1 MKNYIALAL
10 SILMLPDSNAQKAKA
25 PGARA
30 LNNISL
36 GGGDGSGINFNYERL
51 VPIRQNFFLS
61 ARKRHFLFPLI
72 GYRLQPVKPSK
83 INIRAYLCY
92 PFSGNPYS
100 GDSDNLF
107 FIPAGFSIGWC
118 F

>member
-1 MKNYIALAL
+1 MGECPPDEKFL
-10 SILMLPDSNAQKAKA
+10 S
-25 PGARA
+25 
-30 LNNISL
+30 
-36 GGGDGSGINFNYERL
+36 
-51 VPIRQNFFLS
+51 VPYHLTASIGKKENFFEIGIGGSELLS
-61 ARKRHFLFPLI
+61 GSRKRHFLFPLI